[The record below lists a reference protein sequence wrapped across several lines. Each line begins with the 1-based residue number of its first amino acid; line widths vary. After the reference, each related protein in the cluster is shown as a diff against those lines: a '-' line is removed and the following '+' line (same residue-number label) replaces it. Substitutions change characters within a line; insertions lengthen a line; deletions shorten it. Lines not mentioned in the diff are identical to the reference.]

1 MIFKRYMLKDFL
13 MFGICFKIILW
24 GVGERSINEIRLVM
38 NGNLLKLGN
47 EFIGFGTVFFLI
59 LYMFDC

>member
-1 MIFKRYMLKDFL
+1 MLKDFL

-24 GVGERSINEIRLVM
+24 WVGERSINEIRLVM